1 MADLSSYKLT
11 DHLMHVKTA
20 EGEEMI
26 AFPFTR
32 YDNVLG
38 SPKIVTDLTTF
49 KGAPFF
55 FYQTDE
61 VEVDDSV
68 VNTLI
73 GVQVAST

>member
-1 MADLSSYKLT
+1 MADLSNMKMT
-11 DHLMHVKTA
+11 DHLMHIKTDN
-20 EGEEMI
+20 EEMI

-32 YDNVLG
+32 YDNVFG

-61 VEVDDSV
+61 VEVEDDV

-73 GVQVAST
+73 GVEISSV